1 MTKFSIMNYSSTI
14 LTQPLYFHHFLN
26 SIEDCKSIVFPNAND
41 VFLVYDEF
49 KPDYSIIN
57 VGTDIDNIVAYNQ
70 ETPTKIK
77 HILNLDYI
85 SQQDAKMV
93 GGFLKQEVKED
104 KLSCV
109 LLFSANMAHKEIDF
123 GHPYVHVPNCADT
136 NIVHHKR
143 KFKIDNAIIIEKK
156 EDKKEYEGSYH
167 FLNTF
172 NAEKSSGADAYLTNM
187 VSSKMFVNYENI
199 IFRRIDH
206 KNIPEVVWNALYFG
220 KQVYLDT
227 EDKASIESVNT
238 ALSKMLKMDI
248 DLDYSKKEKYD
259 SDAVRS
265 IIKEKHSPRNRVKRL
280 LTNIGKLHD
289 LTQKI

>member
-57 VGTDIDNIVAYNQ
+57 VGADIDNIVAYNQ

-156 EDKKEYEGSYH
+156 EDKKEYEDNE
-167 FLNTF
+167 L
-172 NAEKSSGADAYLTNM
+172 E
-187 VSSKMFVNYENI
+187 KMFDNMPLHMTDI
-199 IFRRIDH
+199 KSGKAD
-206 KNIPEVVWNALYFG
+206 KNMISKYSNL
-220 KQVYLDT
+220 KTKTNLDGT
-227 EDKASIESVNT
+227 IQSQKIKSDSRCPVC
-238 ALSKMLKMDI
+238 LDLLKN
-248 DLDYSKKEKYD
+248 SKK
-259 SDAVRS
+259 
-265 IIKEKHSPRNRVKRL
+265 KR
-280 LTNIGKLHD
+280 
-289 LTQKI
+289 